1 MRYLHKIQFMKN
13 LFLLLIIVFSL
24 PCYAQR
30 KAKQLDE
37 QQSDEQA
44 KIEQY
49 EGTKKSSFADK
60 LYYGGNF
67 GLAFSTN
74 NYYFLL
80 QPIVGY
86 KLTEKFSVGVDPL
99 FVYSSITAT
108 NPFNASTKKFSTT
121 VIGPGLFVKY
131 NLIENIF
138 GYGEYQGISFS
149 APVYDVYKADFV
161 NKDFWNNNLYLGGGY
176 SSNGSGSGTYVMVL
190 YNVLYDVN
198 NTFYG
203 RPYDIR
209 IGFLF

>member
-1 MRYLHKIQFMKN
+1 MKT
-13 LFLLLIIVFSL
+13 LLLLLSILISIPCFS
-24 PCYAQR
+24 QR
-30 KAKQLDE
+30 KAQQLDE
-37 QQSDEQA
+37 QQVDEQA

-74 NYYFLL
+74 NSYFLI

-86 KLTEKFSVGVDPL
+86 KLTEKFSLGIDPL

-108 NPFNASTKKFSTT
+108 NSYNSSTKKFSTT
-121 VIGPGLFVKY
+121 VLGPGIFAKY
-131 NLIENIF
+131 NVVENLF
-138 GYGEYQGISFS
+138 GYGEYQGISFT
-149 APVYDVYKADFV
+149 APVYDVSKADFV
-161 NKDFWNNNLYLGGGY
+161 DKDFWNNNLYLGGGY
-176 SSNGSGSGTYVMVL
+176 MAAGSGKGGTYIMLL
-190 YNVLYDVN
+190 YNVLYDAK

>member
-1 MRYLHKIQFMKN
+1 LHKNHLMKK
-13 LFLLLIIVFSL
+13 LFLLLIVSVSF
-24 PCYAQR
+24 PCIAQR
-30 KAKQLDE
+30 KAQQLDE
-37 QQSDEQA
+37 QQADEQA

-49 EGTKKSSFADK
+49 EGSKKTSFADK

-74 NYYFLL
+74 NSYFLL

-86 KLTEKFSVGVDPL
+86 KLTEKFSLGVDPL

-108 NPFNASTKKFSTT
+108 NSFNPSTKKFSTT
-121 VIGPGLFVKY
+121 VIGPGLFAKY

-138 GYGEYQGISFS
+138 GFGEYQGISFS
-149 APVYDVYKADFV
+149 APVYDVSKADFI

-176 SSNGSGSGTYVMVL
+176 SSNGSGSGTYVMLL
-190 YNVLYDVN
+190 YNVLFDVN